1 MTTYRGYTQEQ
12 IVALIDHTLLKPEA
26 TRADLD
32 ICIKTAIEADVKA
45 MCIRPM
51 DVAHSAKALADSSVL
66 LCTVIGF
73 PHGTVTTATKVA
85 VTIDAVKHGAIEVD
99 MVMNLGLFASGEY
112 EQVQDDIAQVV
123 KAAKS
128 TNPEAEIKVILETCL
143 WNEEQVIKACE
154 LTEAAGADFVK
165 TSTGFAAS
173 GATTEVISIMRK
185 TVGDRLGV
193 KASGGVRTL
202 DALIDMAEAGA
213 SRVGASGTP
222 AILLEFAEKA
232 SYIPQ

>member
-1 MTTYRGYTQEQ
+1 
-12 IVALIDHTLLKPEA
+12 
-26 TRADLD
+26 
-32 ICIKTAIEADVKA
+32 
-45 MCIRPM
+45 M
-51 DVAHSAKALADSSVL
+51 DVAYSAKALEGSSVL

-73 PHGTVTTATKVA
+73 PHGTVTTHTKVQE
-85 VTIDAVKHGAIEVD
+85 TIEAVKHGAIEVD
-99 MVMNLGLFASGEY
+99 MVMNLGLFASGDY
-112 EQVQDDIAQVV
+112 ELVQDDIAQVV

-128 TNPEAEIKVILETCL
+128 TNPKAEIKVILETCL
-143 WNEEQVIKACE
+143 WTEEQVIKACE

-232 SYIPQ
+232 K

>member
-26 TRADLD
+26 PRSDLD
-32 ICIKTAIEADVKA
+32 TCIKTAIEYDVKA

-51 DVAHSAKALADSSVL
+51 DVAYSAKALEGSNVL

-85 VTIDAVKHGAIEVD
+85 ETIEAVKHGAIEVD

-128 TNPEAEIKVILETCL
+128 TNPKAEIKVILETCL
-143 WNEEQVIKACE
+143 WSDDQVVKACE

-173 GATTEVISIMRK
+173 GATTEVINLMRE

-202 DALIDMAEAGA
+202 DAVIDMAEAGA
-213 SRVGASGTP
+213 SRVGASGTT

-232 SYIPQ
+232 K

>member
-12 IVALIDHTLLKPEA
+12 LVALIDHTLLKPEA
-26 TRADLD
+26 PRADLD
-32 ICIKTAIEADVKA
+32 TCIKTAIEADVKA

-51 DVAHSAKALADSSVL
+51 DVAYSAKKLEGSSVL

-85 VTIDAVKHGAIEVD
+85 ETIEAVKHGAIEVD

-143 WNEEQVIKACE
+143 WTDEQLVKACE
-154 LTEAAGADFVK
+154 LTEAARADFVK

-173 GATTEVISIMRK
+173 GATPEVISIMRN

-232 SYIPQ
+232 K

>member
-1 MTTYRGYTQEQ
+1 MPTYRGYTQEQ
-12 IVALIDHTLLKPEA
+12 IVSLIDHTLLKPEA

-32 ICIKTAIEADVKA
+32 TCINTAIDADVKA

-51 DVAHSAKALADSSVL
+51 DVAYSAKKLEGSSVL

-85 VTIDAVKHGAIEVD
+85 ETIEAVKHGAIEVD

-143 WNEEQVIKACE
+143 WTDEQVIKACE

-173 GATTEVISIMRK
+173 GATTEVIRLMRK

-232 SYIPQ
+232 K

>member
-12 IVALIDHTLLKPEA
+12 LVALIDHTLLKPEA
-26 TRADLD
+26 PRADLD
-32 ICIKTAIEADVKA
+32 ACIKTAIEADVKA

-51 DVAHSAKALADSSVL
+51 DVAYSAKALEGTNVL

-85 VTIDAVKHGAIEVD
+85 ETIEAVKRGAIEVD

-112 EQVQDDIAQVV
+112 ELVQDDIAQVV
-123 KAAKS
+123 KATKS
-128 TNPEAEIKVILETCL
+128 TNPKAEVKVILETCL
-143 WNEEQVIKACE
+143 WSQEQVVRACE

-173 GATTEVISIMRK
+173 GATTEVISLLRK

-202 DALIDMAEAGA
+202 DAVIDMAEAGA
-213 SRVGASGTP
+213 SRVGASGTT

-232 SYIPQ
+232 K

>member
-12 IVALIDHTLLKPEA
+12 LVALIDHTLLKPEA
-26 TRADLD
+26 PRADLD
-32 ICIKTAIEADVKA
+32 ACIKTAIEADVKA

-51 DVAHSAKALADSSVL
+51 DVAYSAKALEGSNVL

-85 VTIDAVKHGAIEVD
+85 ETIEAVKHGAIEVD

-123 KAAKS
+123 KASKS
-128 TNPEAEIKVILETCL
+128 TNPNAEVKVILETCL
-143 WNEEQVIKACE
+143 WSVEQVVRACE

-173 GATTEVISIMRK
+173 GATTEVISLMRK

-202 DALIDMAEAGA
+202 DAVIDMAEAGA
-213 SRVGASGTP
+213 SRVGASGTT

-232 SYIPQ
+232 K

>member
-1 MTTYRGYTQEQ
+1 MTTYRGYTQDQ

-26 TRADLD
+26 TQADLET
-32 ICIKTAIEADVKA
+32 CIKTAIEADVKA

-51 DVAHSAKALADSSVL
+51 DVAYSAKALEGSNVL

-85 VTIDAVKHGAIEVD
+85 ETIEAVKHGAIEVD

-128 TNPEAEIKVILETCL
+128 TNPKAEVKVILETCL
-143 WNEEQVIKACE
+143 WNEAQVIKACE

-173 GATTEVISIMRK
+173 GASTEVISIMRK
-185 TVGDRLGV
+185 AVGDRLGV

-232 SYIPQ
+232 K

>member
-1 MTTYRGYTQEQ
+1 MPTYRGYTEKQ

-26 TRADLD
+26 TQSDLES
-32 ICIKTAIEADVKA
+32 CISTAIAADVMA

-51 DVAHSAKALADSSVL
+51 DVKHSAEALKGTAVR

-73 PHGTVTTATKVA
+73 PHGTVTTHTKVQETIEA
-85 VTIDAVKHGAIEVD
+85 VSNEAIEVD
-99 MVMNLGLFASGEY
+99 MVMNLGLFASKEY
-112 EQVQDDIAQVV
+112 EAVQNDIAEVV

-128 TNPEAEIKVILETCL
+128 TNPEAEVKVILETCL
-143 WNEEQVIKACE
+143 WSEEEIVKACE
-154 LTEAAGADFVK
+154 ITEAAGADYVK

-173 GATTEVISIMRK
+173 GATPEVIALMRK

-213 SRVGASGTP
+213 SRVGASGTT
-222 AILLEFAEKA
+222 AILLEFAEK
-232 SYIPQ
+232 SSE

>member
-1 MTTYRGYTQEQ
+1 MITYRGYTQEQ
-12 IVALIDHTLLKPEA
+12 LVALIDHTLLKPEA
-26 TRADLD
+26 SRADLD
-32 ICIKTAIEADVKA
+32 ACIKTAIEADVKA

-51 DVAHSAKALADSSVL
+51 DVTYSAKALEGSNVL

-85 VTIDAVKHGAIEVD
+85 ETIEAVKHGAIEVD

-128 TNPEAEIKVILETCL
+128 TNPKAEVKVILETCL
-143 WNEEQVIKACE
+143 WSDQQVVKACE

-173 GATTEVISIMRK
+173 GATTEVISLMRK

-202 DALIDMAEAGA
+202 DAVIDMAEAGA
-213 SRVGASGTP
+213 SRVGASGTT

-232 SYIPQ
+232 K

>member
-26 TRADLD
+26 TQADLD
-32 ICIKTAIEADVKA
+32 VCIKTVIEADVKA

-51 DVAHSAKALADSSVL
+51 DVAHSAKALEGSNVL

-85 VTIDAVKHGAIEVD
+85 ETIEAVKHGAIEVD

-112 EQVQDDIAQVV
+112 ELVQDDIAQVV
-123 KAAKS
+123 KAAKG
-128 TNPEAEIKVILETCL
+128 TNPKAEVKVILETCL
-143 WNEEQVIKACE
+143 WTEAQVIKACE

-173 GATTEVISIMRK
+173 GATTDVISIMRK

-232 SYIPQ
+232 K

>member
-26 TRADLD
+26 TQADLET
-32 ICIKTAIEADVKA
+32 CIKTAIEADVKA

-51 DVAHSAKALADSSVL
+51 DVAYSAKALVGSSVL

-85 VTIDAVKHGAIEVD
+85 ETIDAVKHGAIEVD

-128 TNPEAEIKVILETCL
+128 TNPKAEVKVILETCL
-143 WNEEQVIKACE
+143 WSEAQVIKACE

-185 TVGDRLGV
+185 AVGDRLGV

-232 SYIPQ
+232 Q

>member
-1 MTTYRGYTQEQ
+1 MPTYRGYTQEQ
-12 IVALIDHTLLKPEA
+12 LVALIDHTLLKPEA
-26 TRADLD
+26 PRADLD
-32 ICIKTAIEADVKA
+32 ACIKTAIEAGVKA

-51 DVAHSAKALADSSVL
+51 DVAYSAKALEGSNVL

-85 VTIDAVKHGAIEVD
+85 ETIEAVKHGAIEVD

-128 TNPEAEIKVILETCL
+128 TNPKAEIKVILETCL
-143 WNEEQVIKACE
+143 WSVEQVVKACE

-173 GATTEVISIMRK
+173 GATTEVISLMRK

-202 DALIDMAEAGA
+202 DAVIDMAEAGA
-213 SRVGASGTP
+213 SRVGASGTT

-232 SYIPQ
+232 K

>member
-1 MTTYRGYTQEQ
+1 MTTYRGFTQEQ
-12 IVALIDHTLLKPEA
+12 IVDLIDHTLLKPEA
-26 TRADLD
+26 TQADLD
-32 ICIKTAIEADVKA
+32 ACIKTAIEADVKA

-51 DVAHSAKALADSSVL
+51 DVAYSAKALESSSVL

-85 VTIDAVKHGAIEVD
+85 ETIEAVKHGAIEVD

-123 KAAKS
+123 KAAKT
-128 TNPEAEIKVILETCL
+128 TNPKAEIKVILETCL
-143 WNEEQVIKACE
+143 WTEAQVIKACE

-173 GATTEVISIMRK
+173 GATTEVISIMRA

-232 SYIPQ
+232 K

>member
-32 ICIKTAIEADVKA
+32 ACISTAIDADVKA

-51 DVAHSAKALADSSVL
+51 DVAYSVKKLEGSSVL

-85 VTIDAVKHGAIEVD
+85 ETIEAVKHGAIEVD

-128 TNPEAEIKVILETCL
+128 TNPEAEIKVILESCL
-143 WNEEQVIKACE
+143 WTDEQVIKACE

-173 GATTEVISIMRK
+173 GATPEVISIMRK

-232 SYIPQ
+232 K

>member
-26 TRADLD
+26 TRVDLD
-32 ICIKTAIEADVKA
+32 VCIKTAIEADVKA

-51 DVAHSAKALADSSVL
+51 DVAYSAKALADSSVL

-85 VTIDAVKHGAIEVD
+85 ETIEAVKHGAIEVD

-112 EQVQDDIAQVV
+112 ELVQDDIAQVV
-123 KAAKS
+123 KAAKT
-128 TNPEAEIKVILETCL
+128 TNPKTEIKVILETCL
-143 WNEEQVIKACE
+143 WTEEQVIKACE

-173 GATTEVISIMRK
+173 GATTEVITIMRK
-185 TVGDRLGV
+185 SVGDRLGV

-232 SYIPQ
+232 N

>member
-12 IVALIDHTLLKPEA
+12 LVALIDHTLLKPEA
-26 TRADLD
+26 PRADLD
-32 ICIKTAIEADVKA
+32 ACIKTAIEADVKA

-51 DVAHSAKALADSSVL
+51 DVAYSSKALEGSNVL

-85 VTIDAVKHGAIEVD
+85 ETVEALKNGAIEVD

-112 EQVQDDIAQVV
+112 ELVQDDIAQVV
-123 KAAKS
+123 RATKSPNPKA
-128 TNPEAEIKVILETCL
+128 EVKVILETCL
-143 WNEEQVIKACE
+143 WSEEQVVKACE
-154 LTEAAGADFVK
+154 LTEAAGADYVK
-165 TSTGFAAS
+165 TSTGFATS
-173 GATTEVISIMRK
+173 GATTEVISLMRK

-202 DALIDMAEAGA
+202 DAVIDMAEAGA
-213 SRVGASGTP
+213 SRVGASGTT

-232 SYIPQ
+232 K

>member
-1 MTTYRGYTQEQ
+1 MTTYRGYTKEQ
-12 IVALIDHTLLKPEA
+12 LVALIDHTLLKPEA
-26 TRADLD
+26 PRADLD
-32 ICIKTAIEADVKA
+32 ACIKTAIEADVKA

-51 DVAHSAKALADSSVL
+51 DVAYSAKALEGSNVL

-85 VTIDAVKHGAIEVD
+85 ETIEAVKHGAIEVD

-128 TNPEAEIKVILETCL
+128 TNPKAEVKVILETCL
-143 WNEEQVIKACE
+143 WSDQQVVKACE

-173 GATTEVISIMRK
+173 GATIEVISLMRK

-202 DALIDMAEAGA
+202 DAVIDMAEAGA
-213 SRVGASGTP
+213 SRVGASGTT
-222 AILLEFAEKA
+222 AILLEFAEKTK
-232 SYIPQ
+232 

>member
-12 IVALIDHTLLKPEA
+12 IVDLIDHTLLKPEA
-26 TRADLD
+26 TRADLEV
-32 ICIKTAIEADVKA
+32 CINTAIEADVKA

-51 DVAHSAKALADSSVL
+51 DVAYSAKALEGSSVL

-85 VTIDAVKHGAIEVD
+85 ETIEAVKHGAKEID

-112 EQVQDDIAQVV
+112 KLVQEEIAQVV
-123 KAAKS
+123 TAAKT
-128 TNPEAEIKVILETCL
+128 TNSKAEIKVILETCL
-143 WNEEQVIKACE
+143 WTEAQIIKACE

-173 GATTEVISIMRK
+173 GATTEVISIMRA

-213 SRVGASGTP
+213 SRVGASGTT
-222 AILLEFAEKA
+222 AILKEFAEKA
-232 SYIPQ
+232 TSN

>member
-32 ICIKTAIEADVKA
+32 VCIKTAIEADVKA

-51 DVAHSAKALADSSVL
+51 DVAYSAKGLEGSAVL

-73 PHGTVTTATKVA
+73 PHGTVTTATKIA
-85 VTIDAVKHGAIEVD
+85 ETIEAVKHGAIEVD

-112 EQVQDDIAQVV
+112 ELVQDDIAQVV
-123 KAAKS
+123 NAAKS
-128 TNPEAEIKVILETCL
+128 TNPKAEIKVILETCL
-143 WNEEQVIKACE
+143 WSEAQVIKACE

-232 SYIPQ
+232 S

>member
-1 MTTYRGYTQEQ
+1 MPTYRGYTQEQ
-12 IVALIDHTLLKPEA
+12 LVALRDHTLLKPEA
-26 TRADLD
+26 PRADLD
-32 ICIKTAIEADVKA
+32 ACIKTAIEADVKA

-51 DVAHSAKALADSSVL
+51 DVAYSAKALEGSNVL

-85 VTIDAVKHGAIEVD
+85 ETIEAVKHGAIEVD

-112 EQVQDDIAQVV
+112 ELVQDDIAQVV

-128 TNPEAEIKVILETCL
+128 TNPKAEIKVILETCL
-143 WNEEQVIKACE
+143 WSDEQVVKACE

-173 GATTEVISIMRK
+173 GATTEVISLMRK

-202 DALIDMAEAGA
+202 DAVIDMAEAGA
-213 SRVGASGTP
+213 SRVGASGTT

-232 SYIPQ
+232 K

>member
-32 ICIKTAIEADVKA
+32 ACISTAIDADVKA

-51 DVAHSAKALADSSVL
+51 DVAYSAKKLEGSSVL

-85 VTIDAVKHGAIEVD
+85 ETIEAVKHGAIEVD

-123 KAAKS
+123 KAAKN
-128 TNPEAEIKVILETCL
+128 TNPEAEVKVILETCL
-143 WNEEQVIKACE
+143 WTDEQVIKACE

-173 GATTEVISIMRK
+173 GATPEVISLMRK

-232 SYIPQ
+232 K

>member
-1 MTTYRGYTQEQ
+1 MTTYRGYTQDQ

-26 TRADLD
+26 TQADLET
-32 ICIKTAIEADVKA
+32 CIKTAIEADVKA

-51 DVAHSAKALADSSVL
+51 DVAYSAKVLEGSSVL

-85 VTIDAVKHGAIEVD
+85 ETIDAVKHGAIEVD

-112 EQVQDDIAQVV
+112 ELVQDDIAQVV
-123 KAAKS
+123 RAAKS
-128 TNPEAEIKVILETCL
+128 TNPKAEVKVILETCL
-143 WNEEQVIKACE
+143 WSEAQVIKACE

-173 GATTEVISIMRK
+173 GATTDVIRTMRQ

-232 SYIPQ
+232 K

>member
-12 IVALIDHTLLKPEA
+12 LVALIDHTLLKPEA
-26 TRADLD
+26 PRADLD
-32 ICIKTAIEADVKA
+32 TCIKTAIEAEVKA

-51 DVAHSAKALADSSVL
+51 DVAYSAKVLEGSNVL

-85 VTIDAVKHGAIEVD
+85 ETIEAVKHGAIEVD

-123 KAAKS
+123 KAARS
-128 TNPEAEIKVILETCL
+128 TNPKAEVKVILETCL
-143 WNEEQVIKACE
+143 WSDEQVVKACE

-173 GATTEVISIMRK
+173 GATTEVISLMRK

-202 DALIDMAEAGA
+202 DAVIDMAEAGA
-213 SRVGASGTP
+213 SRVGASGTT

-232 SYIPQ
+232 N

>member
-1 MTTYRGYTQEQ
+1 MTTYRGFTQEQ
-12 IVALIDHTLLKPEA
+12 LVALIDHTLLKPEA
-26 TRADLD
+26 PRADLD
-32 ICIKTAIEADVKA
+32 ACIKTAIEADVKA

-51 DVAHSAKALADSSVL
+51 DVADSAKALEGSNVL

-85 VTIDAVKHGAIEVD
+85 ETIEAVKHGAIEVD

-112 EQVQDDIAQVV
+112 ELVQDDIAQVV
-123 KAAKS
+123 KATKS
-128 TNPEAEIKVILETCL
+128 TNPKAEVKVILETCL
-143 WNEEQVIKACE
+143 WSDEQVVKACE

-173 GATTEVISIMRK
+173 GATTEVISLMRK

-202 DALIDMAEAGA
+202 DAVIDMAEAGA
-213 SRVGASGTP
+213 SRVGASGTT

-232 SYIPQ
+232 K

>member
-1 MTTYRGYTQEQ
+1 MPSYRGYTQEQ
-12 IVALIDHTLLKPEA
+12 IVSLIDHTLLKPEA

-32 ICIKTAIEADVKA
+32 KCIEIALESRVKA

-51 DVAHSAKALADSSVL
+51 DVEYSTEKLKNSDVL

-85 VTIDAVKHGAIEVD
+85 ETKEAVTLGAIEVD
-99 MVMNLGLFASGEY
+99 MVMNLGAFASKDYDLVE
-112 EQVQDDIAQVV
+112 EDIRAVV
-123 KAAKS
+123 EAARA
-128 TNPEAEIKVILETCL
+128 TNPKAEVKVILETCL
-143 WNEEQVIKACE
+143 WSTEEIIKACE
-154 LTEAAGADFVK
+154 LCEAAGADFVK
-165 TSTGFAAS
+165 TSTGFHTS
-173 GATTEVISIMRK
+173 GATVEAIRTMMA

-193 KASGGVRTL
+193 KASGGIRTL

-232 SYIPQ
+232 K

>member
-1 MTTYRGYTQEQ
+1 MTTYRGYTQNQ

-26 TRADLD
+26 TQADLET
-32 ICIKTAIEADVKA
+32 CIKTAIDADVKA

-51 DVAHSAKALADSSVL
+51 DVAYSAKALVGSSVL

-85 VTIDAVKHGAIEVD
+85 ETIDAVKHGAIEVD

-128 TNPEAEIKVILETCL
+128 TNPKAEIKVILETCL
-143 WNEEQVIKACE
+143 WSEAQVIKACE

-173 GATTEVISIMRK
+173 GATTDVIRTMRA

-232 SYIPQ
+232 S

>member
-1 MTTYRGYTQEQ
+1 MTTYRGYTQDQ

-26 TRADLD
+26 TQADLET
-32 ICIKTAIEADVKA
+32 CIKTAIEADVKA

-51 DVAHSAKALADSSVL
+51 DVAYSAEALEGSSVL

-85 VTIDAVKHGAIEVD
+85 ETIDAVKHGAIEVD

-112 EQVQDDIAQVV
+112 ELVQDDIAQVV
-123 KAAKS
+123 EAAKS
-128 TNPEAEIKVILETCL
+128 TNPKAEVKVILETCL
-143 WNEEQVIKACE
+143 WSETQVIKACE

-173 GATTEVISIMRK
+173 GATTDVIRTMRQA
-185 TVGDRLGV
+185 VGDRVGV

-232 SYIPQ
+232 K

>member
-1 MTTYRGYTQEQ
+1 MTTYRGYTKEQ
-12 IVALIDHTLLKPEA
+12 VVALIDHTLLKPGA

-32 ICIKTAIEADVKA
+32 ACIKTAIEADVKA

-51 DVAHSAKALADSSVL
+51 DVARSAKALQGSSVL

-73 PHGTVTTATKVA
+73 PHGTVTTHTKVQETIEA
-85 VTIDAVKHGAIEVD
+85 VTSGAIEVD

-112 EQVQDDIAQVV
+112 ELVQDDIAQVV
-123 KAAKS
+123 KAAKT
-128 TNPEAEIKVILETCL
+128 TNPKAEIKVILETCL
-143 WNEEQVIKACE
+143 WTEAQIIKACE
-154 LTEAAGADFVK
+154 LCESAGADFVK

-173 GATTEVISIMRK
+173 GATVEAIRTMRS

-193 KASGGVRTL
+193 KASGGIRTL

-213 SRVGASGTP
+213 SRVGASGTI
-222 AILLEFAEKA
+222 AILKEFAEKA
-232 SYIPQ
+232 SG

>member
-1 MTTYRGYTQEQ
+1 MTTYRGFTQEQ

-26 TRADLD
+26 TQADLD
-32 ICIKTAIEADVKA
+32 ACIKTAIEADVKA

-51 DVAHSAKALADSSVL
+51 DVSYSSKGLQGSSVL

-73 PHGTVTTATKVA
+73 PHGTVTTHTKVQETIEA
-85 VTIDAVKHGAIEVD
+85 VSNGAIEVD
-99 MVMNLGLFASGEY
+99 MVMNLGLFASKEY
-112 EQVQDDIAQVV
+112 AAVQKDIEAVV
-123 KAAKS
+123 TATKQTNRKA
-128 TNPEAEIKVILETCL
+128 TVKVIVETCL
-143 WNEEQVIKACE
+143 WSEEEIIKACE
-154 LTEAAGADFVK
+154 LCEAAGADYVK

-173 GATTEVISIMRK
+173 GATPEVIALMRK

-213 SRVGASGTP
+213 SRVGASGTT
-222 AILLEFAEKA
+222 AILLEFAEK
-232 SYIPQ
+232 SSE

>member
-26 TRADLD
+26 TQADLET
-32 ICIKTAIEADVKA
+32 CIKTAIEAHVKA

-51 DVAHSAKALADSSVL
+51 DVAYSAKALEGSSVL

-73 PHGTVTTATKVA
+73 PHGTVTTATKVSE
-85 VTIDAVKHGAIEVD
+85 TIDAVKHGAIEVD

-128 TNPEAEIKVILETCL
+128 TNPNAEVKVILETCL
-143 WNEEQVIKACE
+143 WSEAQVIKACE
-154 LTEAAGADFVK
+154 LTEVAGADFVK

-232 SYIPQ
+232 Q